1 MQKSFRP
8 PLNAKEEKDYIER
21 FREGDSQAKELL
33 IEHNMRLVAHIARKY
48 LNTEEDMDD
57 LISIG
62 TIGLIKAVL
71 TFNPDKTIRL
81 ASYASRCIE
90 NELLMYFRSKKKMNR
105 DVSLYEPLGT
115 DQDGNQ
121 ITFADILESPERELW
136 ESVVL
141 NKDIRRLYKVI
152 PEILDQREQ
161 FIIRKRYGLYNT
173 KPFTQRE
180 IAEDLGISRS
190 YVSRIEKR
198 ALNKIKQSF

>member
-1 MQKSFRP
+1 M
-8 PLNAKEEKDYIER
+8 NAKEEKDYIER

-90 NELLMYFRSKKKMNR
+90 NELLMYFRSKKKTNR

-141 NKDIRRLYKVI
+141 HKDIRRLYKVI

-180 IAEDLGISRS
+180 IAEWLGISRS